1 MTLKTT
7 GIVLI
12 IIGLLMVIYTG
23 FNYVTTE
30 QVVDLG
36 PVKINQEKT
45 HYIQWPPI
53 FGAAL
58 LVGGFAVVVFS
69 KKRST

>member
-1 MTLKTT
+1 MNLKIT
-7 GIVLI
+7 GIILA

-23 FNYVTTE
+23 FHYITTE

-36 PVKINQEKT
+36 PLKINQEKT

-53 FGAAL
+53 FGAML
-58 LVGGFAVVVFS
+58 LVGGFAVIVFS
-69 KKRST
+69 KKRSA